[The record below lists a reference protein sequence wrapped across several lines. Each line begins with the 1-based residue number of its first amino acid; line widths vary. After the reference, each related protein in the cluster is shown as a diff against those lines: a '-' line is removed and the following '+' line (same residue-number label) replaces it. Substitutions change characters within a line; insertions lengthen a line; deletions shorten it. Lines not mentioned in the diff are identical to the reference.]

1 MLKGRLSSKDD
12 ESTAPEE
19 EEKLII
25 MTPVPILNRYRGWAG
40 RDALPEE
47 SVANDVSEYYWKEVH
62 DEEEEGEEGEDKFVY
77 PPELRLKTVMIKIS
91 EAPKRPRQ
99 DRPMTNAE
107 QNRAKRRLKSAAVVV
122 SRQEEEEEERPEEEV
137 PRVRRRGAVVVP
149 GAAE

>member
-1 MLKGRLSSKDD
+1 VLKGRLSSKDD

-62 DEEEEGEEGEDKFVY
+62 DEEEEEGEDKFVY

-122 SRQEEEEEERPEEEV
+122 SRQEEEDRPEEEV
-137 PRVRRRGAVVVP
+137 RTVRRRGAVVVP